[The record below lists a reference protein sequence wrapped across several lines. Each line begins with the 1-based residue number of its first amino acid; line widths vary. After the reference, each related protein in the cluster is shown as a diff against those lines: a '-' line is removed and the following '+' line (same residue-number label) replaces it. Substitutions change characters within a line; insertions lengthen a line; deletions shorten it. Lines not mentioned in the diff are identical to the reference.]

1 MRTSECY
8 AKKELP
14 FTINIVIDDERK
26 KLDSLGQE
34 IASKEG
40 LNYEGYTVTTLEPYS
55 LDKAKAILF
64 FN

>member
-1 MRTSECY
+1 MRNSQCY

-14 FTINIVIDDERK
+14 FTINIVIEDERK
-26 KLDSLGQE
+26 KLDSLGLE
-34 IASKEG
+34 IASKES

-55 LDKAKAILF
+55 LEKAKPILF